1 MMKRS
6 LIIMLFLAAVT
17 LGAQAQSYKSAIG
30 LRLGDPTGVT
40 FKTFI
45 TKTNALELLMGTG
58 YWGNNFAFAGYYEWQ
73 NATGWT
79 PNLDWFAGP
88 GVHIGF
94 WNETYQEEY
103 SSGVLVGV
111 DGVVGLEYTLEDIP
125 LNFAFGVGPSIQFT
139 GGPDPFYWNGGISVR
154 YIF

>member
-1 MMKRS
+1 MMKKT
-6 LIIMLFLAAVT
+6 LIIMLISGAVT
-17 LGAQAQSYKSAIG
+17 VGAHAQSYKSAIG

-45 TKTNALELLMGTG
+45 SKTNAIELILGTG
-58 YWGNNFAFAGYYEWQ
+58 YWGNNLAFAGYYQWQ
-73 NATGWT
+73 NPTGWT

-88 GVHIGF
+88 GAHIGF
-94 WNETYQEEY
+94 WNQTYQDEHAA
-103 SSGVLVGV
+103 GILIGI

-125 LNFAFGVGPSIQFT
+125 LNFAFGVGPSIQLT
-139 GGPDPFYWNGGISVR
+139 HGPDPFYWNGGLSVR